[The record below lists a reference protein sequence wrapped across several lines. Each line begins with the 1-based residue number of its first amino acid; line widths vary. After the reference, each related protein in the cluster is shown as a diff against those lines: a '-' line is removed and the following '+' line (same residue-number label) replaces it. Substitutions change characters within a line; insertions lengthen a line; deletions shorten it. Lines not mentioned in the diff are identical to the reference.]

1 MALNKRKKN
10 NTIDDLAAIVARGFD
25 AQEKRFVK
33 NVAALD
39 KRISDLDKRINRRFD
54 SQEKKFNYR
63 FDEQE
68 KRFNYRFDEQ
78 EKIFTDRFDALDEK
92 YNSIMNTLDRLTKLM
107 EIYYHEYLS
116 LGVKV
121 DRHEEWIKKIAEKAG
136 VELVID

>member
-1 MALNKRKKN
+1 M
-10 NTIDDLAAIVARGFD
+10 VARGFD

-33 NVAALD
+33 NISDLE
-39 KRISDLDKRINRRFD
+39 KRISRRFD
-54 SQEKKFNYR
+54 EQEKIFNYR

-68 KRFNYRFDEQ
+68 KKFS
-78 EKIFTDRFDALDEK
+78 DRFDALDEK

-107 EIYYHEYLS
+107 EIYYHEHLS

-136 VELVID
+136 VELRLG